1 MKSIGAAVLLA
12 GLGCGCGARPRVR
25 ESSARGA
32 PGVTVTVRNRSRFDV
47 HGLALRA
54 SRRRPW
60 GADRVAPEPLRAG
73 QDRALHLDGC
83 APRDLRLV
91 DPGGEE
97 CVLEAVAVCREND
110 GFTLTTDDLL
120 RCARWR

>member
-1 MKSIGAAVLLA
+1 MRAAVVLGVLA
-12 GLGCGCGARPRVR
+12 GGCAGAPPRAR
-25 ESSARGA
+25 GSSAGDDGRVA
-32 PGVTVTVRNRSRFDV
+32 VTVRNRSRFDV

-54 SRRRPW
+54 SARRPW
-60 GADRVAPEPLRAG
+60 GPERLGPEALRAG
-73 QDRALHLDGC
+73 QDRALSLDGC

-91 DPGGEE
+91 DGRGEACE
-97 CVLEAVAVCREND
+97 LEGVAVCREND